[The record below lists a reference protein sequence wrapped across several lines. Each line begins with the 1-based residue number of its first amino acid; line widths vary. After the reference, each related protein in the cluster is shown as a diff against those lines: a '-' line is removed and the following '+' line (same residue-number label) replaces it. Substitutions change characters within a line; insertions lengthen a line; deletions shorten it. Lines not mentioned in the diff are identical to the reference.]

1 MPGDALLAL
10 TCSSQVVEK
19 RYREPCR
26 CWATDLHGP
35 ISYWG
40 SRCRKEVDRENG
52 LSSESRKLPSAK
64 SGAAG
69 SQLGT
74 LSGKKRAKHMKK
86 AAALTPSPKP
96 P

>member
-19 RYREPCR
+19 LYREPCR

-35 ISYWG
+35 ISCQG

-74 LSGKKRAKHMKK
+74 LSGKKKEQS
-86 AAALTPSPKP
+86 T
-96 P
+96 